1 MEIIKQEIFEHRKEI
16 TTLTAG
22 MEHLTVLVKT
32 LVVVQVNTYGKEEE
46 MAKVFTETLKSFF
59 HEKVMVN
66 APNDFPEKVNVGVP
80 LEEDVQ
86 KGCSSEDGVSASGV
100 KKFDNNF
107 SKKRTRGRNNY
118 RLNQQ
123 VSPVIHVFN
132 LPPVA
137 PILSTESQSS

>member
-1 MEIIKQEIFEHRKEI
+1 
-16 TTLTAG
+16 
-22 MEHLTVLVKT
+22 
-32 LVVVQVNTYGKEEE
+32 
-46 MAKVFTETLKSFF
+46 MAKVFTETLRSFF

-66 APNDFPEKVNVGVP
+66 ASNDFPEKVNVGVP

-100 KKFDNNF
+100 NKFDNNF

-118 RLNQQ
+118 RQNQH
-123 VSPVIHVFN
+123 VPPVILVFN

-137 PILSTESQSS
+137 PVCQ